1 MKVPKYLNDK
11 VIIQR
16 LATKYN
22 LPLHVIEDAVYS
34 QFAFVSSTIRKGEF
48 EAVRLPYLGKFHVR
62 RGRTDYLDK
71 HNEGSDND

>member
-22 LPLHVIEDAVYS
+22 LPLHVIEEAVYS
-34 QFAFVSSTIRKGEF
+34 QFAFVSSTIRKGKF
-48 EAVRLPYLGKFHVR
+48 EAVRLPYFGKFHVR
-62 RGRTDYLDK
+62 RGRIDYLNK
-71 HNEGSDND
+71 LHEGSDDD